1 VFDLIDGGCEIT
13 VEESDHPRDEQITHN
28 IAPPHN
34 AYWVAIGQE
43 GNKSVMVFARF
54 NGDASRSLLLTIGHL
69 RLFRCSA
76 ARPER
81 RTYMRVNSGT
91 VNPPPPLE
99 RTFFMVF
106 GDLHER

>member
-13 VEESDHPRDEQITHN
+13 VEESDYPRDEQITHN

-69 RLFRCSA
+69 RL
-76 ARPER
+76 
-81 RTYMRVNSGT
+81 
-91 VNPPPPLE
+91 
-99 RTFFMVF
+99 TFSLLC
-106 GDLHER
+106 GAS